1 MTETLT
7 EMQVRI
13 AREMQTR
20 DAEKAEYWRAMEAKA
35 KGERD
40 D

>member
-7 EMQVRI
+7 EMQ
-13 AREMQTR
+13 AQ
-20 DAEKAEYWRAMEAKA
+20 DAEKAEYWRVMLAKA